1 MHYLLPDNLEEL
13 EARTPNPFDRRRRA
27 GRQRQ
32 ARLMAWRRAQGLCAY
47 CGENPAEPGT
57 RCKECR
63 RIAQLKYHAR
73 KQYQGNIEKA
83 RVFSFH
89 IGQGKTVSEAWV
101 LSGLSFDDPRLQ
113 D

>member
-13 EARTPNPFDRRRRA
+13 EASPPNPFDGRRRS
-27 GRQRQ
+27 GRKRQ
-32 ARLMAWRRAQGLCAY
+32 MRLTAWRRAQGLCAS

-57 RCKECR
+57 RCDECR
-63 RIAQLKYHAR
+63 RVARLKFHAR
-73 KQYQGNIEKA
+73 KQRQGNIEMA
-83 RVFSFH
+83 RSFARH
-89 IGQGKTVSEAWV
+89 VAAGKTVSQAWA